1 MNDVKRVVMWKP
13 ARAEK
18 RRASGE
24 IVPGEFVGKFRAKVP
39 EGTPGAIRQV
49 GRNEAGVSWDYWAQE
64 VDSIAGAVR
73 WIDVRTTDYG
83 PVICLFLESTKAL
96 HQITAPY
103 DVRNIHAIMNHL
115 CGLGK
120 ELEVAYV
127 NVSYWVRKATDVKGG
142 LKLDKKGA
150 PIWQK
155 DLTFRD
161 IPKKFS
167 ADEWREFSEKEGL
180 QWFQE
185 NRAGKTVWNFEK
197 ELAFWLSKVVAVQR
211 FLLGTEKCLPFCWN
225 SITACE
231 APSPGGNLTKDEIAT
246 CNNIYE
252 AVKPLYRF
260 PFSREESSA
269 DDVEFLPAADY
280 VPNAPAAQPERIR
293 QPDHFPTV
301 DVNSY
306 EDNRPDTDPLP
317 F

>member
-1 MNDVKRVVMWKP
+1 MNDVKKVVMWKP
-13 ARAEK
+13 TRAEK
-18 RRASGE
+18 RKASGE
-24 IVPGEFVGKFRAKVP
+24 IVPGEFVGKFRTKVP
-39 EGTPGAIRQV
+39 EGTPGAIHQV

-64 VDSIAGAVR
+64 VDSVNGVVR

-83 PVICLFLESTKAL
+83 PVICLFLESPKAL

-120 ELEVAYV
+120 ELEVAYI
-127 NVSYWVRKATDVKGG
+127 NIAYWVRKATDAKGS
-142 LKLDKKGA
+142 LKIDKKGA

-161 IPKKFS
+161 VPKKFS
-167 ADEWREFSEKEGL
+167 ADEWREYAEKNDL

-185 NRAGKTVWNFEK
+185 NRAGKQVWNFEK
-197 ELAFWLSKVVAVQR
+197 ELAFWLGKVVAVQR

-231 APSPGGNLTKDEIAT
+231 SPSPGGNLTSNEIAA

-252 AVKPLYRF
+252 SVKSLYRF

-269 DDVEFLPAADY
+269 DDVELAPVAGY
-280 VPNAPAAQPERIR
+280 VSGTPSPQPERIR
-293 QPDHFPTV
+293 QPDNFPV
-301 DVNSY
+301 LDVSDY
-306 EDNRPDTDPLP
+306 ENAVPGDDLP

>member
-1 MNDVKRVVMWKP
+1 MNDVKKVVMWKP
-13 ARAEK
+13 TRAEK
-18 RRASGE
+18 RKASGE
-24 IVPGEFVGKFRAKVP
+24 IVPGEFVGKFRTKVP
-39 EGTPGAIRQV
+39 EGTPGAIHQV

-64 VDSIAGAVR
+64 VDSVNGVVR

-83 PVICLFLESTKAL
+83 PVICLFLESPKAL

-120 ELEVAYV
+120 ELEVAYI
-127 NVSYWVRKATDVKGG
+127 NIAYWVRKATDAKGS
-142 LKLDKKGA
+142 LKIDKKGA

-161 IPKKFS
+161 VPKKFS
-167 ADEWREFSEKEGL
+167 ADEWREYAEKNDL

-185 NRAGKTVWNFEK
+185 NRAGKQVWNFEK
-197 ELAFWLSKVVAVQR
+197 ELAFWLGKVVAVQR

-231 APSPGGNLTKDEIAT
+231 SPSPGGNLTSNEIAA

-252 AVKPLYRF
+252 SVKSLYRF

-269 DDVEFLPAADY
+269 DDVELAPVAGY
-280 VPNAPAAQPERIR
+280 VSGTPSPQPERIR
-293 QPDHFPTV
+293 QPDNFPV
-301 DVNSY
+301 LDVSDY
-306 EDNRPDTDPLP
+306 ENAVPDHDPLP

>member
-1 MNDVKRVVMWKP
+1 MENVKRVVMWKP

-18 RRASGE
+18 RKPSGE
-24 IVPGEFVGKFRAKVP
+24 IVPGEFIGKFRAKVP
-39 EGTPGAIRQV
+39 EGTPGAVRQV
-49 GRNEAGVSWDYWAQE
+49 GKNEAGISWDYWAQE
-64 VDSIAGAVR
+64 VDSIAGVVR
-73 WIDVRTTDYG
+73 WIDVRTSDYG
-83 PVICLFLESTKAL
+83 PTIALFLESPKSL
-96 HQITAPY
+96 HQITVPY

-120 ELEVAYV
+120 ELEVAFV
-127 NVSYWVRKATDVKGG
+127 NVSYWVRKATDVNGR
-142 LKLDKKGA
+142 LKLDKKDN

-161 IPKKFS
+161 VPKKFS
-167 ADEWREFSEKEGL
+167 TDEWKKFSAENDL
-180 QWFQE
+180 DWFQE

-231 APSPGGNLTKDEIAT
+231 APSPGGNLTREEIAT
-246 CNNIYE
+246 CNSIYE
-252 AVKPLYRF
+252 AIRPLYRF

-269 DDVEFLPAADY
+269 DDVEFAPVAGYVAQPAAHTQSVDDFPVKDLTDY
-280 VPNAPAAQPERIR
+280 ENGRPGN
-293 QPDHFPTV
+293 V
-301 DVNSY
+301 D
-306 EDNRPDTDPLP
+306 DLP

>member
-1 MNDVKRVVMWKP
+1 MNEVKRVVMWKP

-18 RRASGE
+18 RKPSGE
-24 IVPGEFVGKFRAKVP
+24 IVPGEFIGKFRAKVP
-39 EGTPGAIRQV
+39 EGTPGAVRQV
-49 GRNEAGVSWDYWAQE
+49 GKNEAGISWDYWAQE

-73 WIDVRTTDYG
+73 WIDVRTSDYG
-83 PVICLFLESTKAL
+83 PTIALFLESPKSL
-96 HQITAPY
+96 HQITVPY

-120 ELEVAYV
+120 ELEVAFV
-127 NVSYWVRKATDVKGG
+127 NVSYWVRKATDVNGR
-142 LKLDKKGA
+142 LKLDKKDN

-161 IPKKFS
+161 VPKKFS
-167 ADEWREFSEKEGL
+167 TDEWKKFSAENDL
-180 QWFQE
+180 DWFQE

-231 APSPGGNLTKDEIAT
+231 SPSPGGNLTREEIAT
-246 CNNIYE
+246 CNSIYE
-252 AVKPLYRF
+252 AIRPLYRF

-269 DDVEFLPAADY
+269 DDVEFAPVAGYVSQPAAH
-280 VPNAPAAQPERIR
+280 AQPV
-293 QPDHFPTV
+293 DDFPVKDLTDYENGRPGNV
-301 DVNSY
+301 D
-306 EDNRPDTDPLP
+306 DLP

>member
-1 MNDVKRVVMWKP
+1 MNEVKRVVMWKP

-18 RRASGE
+18 RKPSGE
-24 IVPGEFVGKFRAKVP
+24 IVPGEFIGKFRAKVP
-39 EGTPGAIRQV
+39 EGTPGAVRQV
-49 GRNEAGVSWDYWAQE
+49 GKNEAGISWDYWAQE

-73 WIDVRTTDYG
+73 WIDVRTSDYG
-83 PVICLFLESTKAL
+83 PTIALFLESPKSL
-96 HQITAPY
+96 HQITVPY

-120 ELEVAYV
+120 ELEVAFV
-127 NVSYWVRKATDVKGG
+127 NVSYWVRKATDVNGR
-142 LKLDKKGA
+142 LKLDKKDN

-161 IPKKFS
+161 VPKKFS
-167 ADEWREFSEKEGL
+167 TDEWKKFSAENDL
-180 QWFQE
+180 DWFQE

-231 APSPGGNLTKDEIAT
+231 SPSPGGNLTREEIAT
-246 CNNIYE
+246 CNSIYE
-252 AVKPLYRF
+252 AIRPLYRF

-269 DDVEFLPAADY
+269 DDVEFAPVAGYVAQPAAHTQSVDDFPVKDLTDY
-280 VPNAPAAQPERIR
+280 ENGRPGN
-293 QPDHFPTV
+293 V
-301 DVNSY
+301 D
-306 EDNRPDTDPLP
+306 DLP

>member
-1 MNDVKRVVMWKP
+1 MENVKRVVMWKP

-18 RRASGE
+18 RKPSGE
-24 IVPGEFVGKFRAKVP
+24 IVPGEFIGKFRAKVP
-39 EGTPGAIRQV
+39 EGTPGAVRQV
-49 GRNEAGVSWDYWAQE
+49 GKNEAGISWDYWAQE

-73 WIDVRTTDYG
+73 WIDVRTSDYG
-83 PVICLFLESTKAL
+83 PTIALFLESPKAL
-96 HQITAPY
+96 HQITVPY

-120 ELEVAYV
+120 ELEVAFV
-127 NVSYWVRKATDVKGG
+127 NVSYWVRKATDVNGR
-142 LKLDKKGA
+142 LKLDKKDN

-161 IPKKFS
+161 VPKKFS
-167 ADEWREFSEKEGL
+167 TDEWKKFSAENDL
-180 QWFQE
+180 DWFQE

-231 APSPGGNLTKDEIAT
+231 APSPGGNLTREEIAT
-246 CNNIYE
+246 CNSIYE
-252 AVKPLYRF
+252 AIRPLYRF

-269 DDVEFLPAADY
+269 DDVEFAPVAGYVAQPAAH
-280 VPNAPAAQPERIR
+280 AQSS
-293 QPDHFPTV
+293 DDFPVKDLT
-301 DVNSY
+301 DY
-306 EDNRPDTDPLP
+306 EDSRPDLDTPP

>member
-1 MNDVKRVVMWKP
+1 MNEVKRVVMWKP

-18 RRASGE
+18 RKPSGE
-24 IVPGEFVGKFRAKVP
+24 IVPGEFIGKFRAKVP
-39 EGTPGAIRQV
+39 EGTPGAVRQV
-49 GRNEAGVSWDYWAQE
+49 GKNEAGISWDYWAQE

-73 WIDVRTTDYG
+73 WIDVRTSDYG
-83 PVICLFLESTKAL
+83 PTIALFLESPKSL
-96 HQITAPY
+96 HQITVPY

-120 ELEVAYV
+120 ELEVAFV
-127 NVSYWVRKATDVKGG
+127 NVSYWVRKATDVNGR
-142 LKLDKKGA
+142 LKLDKKDN

-161 IPKKFS
+161 VPKKFS
-167 ADEWREFSEKEGL
+167 TDEWKKFSAENDL
-180 QWFQE
+180 DWFQE

-231 APSPGGNLTKDEIAT
+231 SPSPGGNLTREEIAT
-246 CNNIYE
+246 CNSIYE
-252 AVKPLYRF
+252 AIRPLYRF

-269 DDVEFLPAADY
+269 DDVEFAPVAGYVSQPAAH
-280 VPNAPAAQPERIR
+280 AQPVDDFPVKDLTDYEDS
-293 QPDHFPTV
+293 QPDL
-301 DVNSY
+301 
-306 EDNRPDTDPLP
+306 DTLP

>member
-1 MNDVKRVVMWKP
+1 MNDVKKVVMWKP
-13 ARAEK
+13 TRAEK
-18 RRASGE
+18 RKASGE
-24 IVPGEFVGKFRAKVP
+24 IVPGEFVGKFRTKVP
-39 EGTPGAIRQV
+39 EGTPGAIHQV

-64 VDSIAGAVR
+64 VDSVNGVVR

-83 PVICLFLESTKAL
+83 PVICLFLESPKAL

-120 ELEVAYV
+120 ELEVAYI
-127 NVSYWVRKATDVKGG
+127 NIAYWVRKATDAKGS
-142 LKLDKKGA
+142 LKIDKKGD

-161 IPKKFS
+161 VPKKFS
-167 ADEWREFSEKEGL
+167 AEEWREYAEKNDL

-185 NRAGKTVWNFEK
+185 NRAGKKVWNFEK
-197 ELAFWLSKVVAVQR
+197 ELAFWLGKVVAVQR

-225 SITACE
+225 SITVCE
-231 APSPGGNLTKDEIAT
+231 SPSPGGNLTRDEIAA

-252 AVKPLYRF
+252 SVKSLYRF

-269 DDVEFLPAADY
+269 DDVELAPVAGY
-280 VPNAPAAQPERIR
+280 VSGTPSPQPERIR
-293 QPDHFPTV
+293 QPDDFPTR
-301 DVNSY
+301 DVSDY
-306 EDNRPDTDPLP
+306 ENAVPGDDLP

>member
-1 MNDVKRVVMWKP
+1 MENVKRVVMWKP

-18 RRASGE
+18 RKPSGE
-24 IVPGEFVGKFRAKVP
+24 IVPGEFIGKFRAKVP
-39 EGTPGAIRQV
+39 EGTPGAVRQV
-49 GRNEAGVSWDYWAQE
+49 GKNEAGISWDYWAQE

-73 WIDVRTTDYG
+73 WIDVRTSDYG
-83 PVICLFLESTKAL
+83 PTIALFLESPKAL
-96 HQITAPY
+96 HQITVPY

-120 ELEVAYV
+120 ELEVAFV
-127 NVSYWVRKATDVKGG
+127 NVSYWVRKATDVNGR
-142 LKLDKKGA
+142 LKLDKKDN

-161 IPKKFS
+161 VPKKFS
-167 ADEWREFSEKEGL
+167 TDEWKKFSAENDL
-180 QWFQE
+180 DWFQE

-231 APSPGGNLTKDEIAT
+231 SPSPGGNLTREEIAT
-246 CNNIYE
+246 CNSIYE
-252 AVKPLYRF
+252 AIRPLYRF

-269 DDVEFLPAADY
+269 DDVEFAPVAGYVSQPAAH
-280 VPNAPAAQPERIR
+280 AQPVDDFPVKDLTDYEDS
-293 QPDHFPTV
+293 QPDL
-301 DVNSY
+301 
-306 EDNRPDTDPLP
+306 DTLP